1 MLFQLLPLLLGCP
14 AAQLGIELPPEG
26 IEAISAEDLRRD
38 TELLTREGAAGWLT
52 RMESMHGVREPADG
66 RACMRQGSGDPPGIL
81 WAPLDLVDGKV
92 PLAQAVDAAALIS
105 LAKAWDTMDEKP
117 GARVYCLGA
126 GRVPGESGSQIPA
139 FAPAA
144 TAVQSL
150 DFRVLATKL
159 RKREL

>member
-1 MLFQLLPLLLGCP
+1 MLLLLFGCP

-38 TELLTREGAAGWLT
+38 TELITREGAAGWQN
-52 RMESMHGVREPADG
+52 RMESMHGVAEPAGGGTAAGGG
-66 RACMRQGSGDPPGIL
+66 RRLCMRQGAGEAPGIV
-81 WAPLDLVDGKV
+81 WAPLGVIDGRV
-92 PLAQAVDAAALIS
+92 PVAEAVDAAALIS

-117 GARVYCLGA
+117 GARVYCLGE
-126 GRVPGESGSQIPA
+126 GDGTRVPA
-139 FAPAA
+139 FAPNA
-144 TAVQSL
+144 TAVQGI